1 MLVKHLLPTTK
12 LALIAMNQVEGI
24 AKIVETCSVDFGKLV
39 RLLYLNLGV
48 FPPSSISSPVLE
60 EQEKSISLDEQK
72 KTLAQVNYLAQQSY
86 RSDILRGHRAQQSTN
101 QPRLV
106 SNHDANSGAYWAAA
120 AASASAAAKAQAAAV
135 DTVENN
141 QASLHD
147 EPETVDTPNLH
158 LDAVYSSQPYGEWV
172 PVETEPSATKVFDAE
187 STSSRVESTSL
198 FTAA

>member
-1 MLVKHLLPTTK
+1 MTEYWKSTPKKWCNACKTFIADNKASIDRHESGRRHRENSRNMLSGLWKT
-12 LALIAMNQVEGI
+12 
-24 AKIVETCSVDFGKLV
+24 
-39 RLLYLNLGV
+39 
-48 FPPSSISSPVLE
+48 